1 MKKDG
6 NEVGAIEE
14 TPEEFPFIETESEFD
29 VTIEVVESGDYEARL
44 AEFMKLTGKA
54 VSEYVM
60 RLDGA
65 LKESEGNSFYEEYAG
80 VRRELLKGRRL
91 LLLIKERRIMEKSI
105 ARSDASYQRI
115 VEETE
120 QLGSKIRRLEKC
132 GPEGDAALEEEIQRS
147 LARTAR
153 LFARHEKEFGRT
165 EPSDGS

>member
-80 VRRELLKGRRL
+80 VRRELLKGAGCCFL
-91 LLLIKERRIMEKSI
+91 
-105 ARSDASYQRI
+105 
-115 VEETE
+115 
-120 QLGSKIRRLEKC
+120 SKK
-132 GPEGDAALEEEIQRS
+132 
-147 LARTAR
+147 
-153 LFARHEKEFGRT
+153 
-165 EPSDGS
+165 DG